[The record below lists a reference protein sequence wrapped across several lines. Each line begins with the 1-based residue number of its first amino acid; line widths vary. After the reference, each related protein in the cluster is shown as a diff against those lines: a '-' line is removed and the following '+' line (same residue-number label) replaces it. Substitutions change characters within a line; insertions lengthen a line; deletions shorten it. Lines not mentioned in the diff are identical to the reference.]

1 MKPRR
6 KVLVLAAVC
15 HPDDGSEPGLG
26 WNWATSIA
34 RYHDVTVITSDFRG
48 GEAAIRSRLSR
59 DAFLADRMRFVFV
72 PWFEAPVSGIS
83 AFLWNYYQPLY
94 YRAYRRWMK
103 EALVVAR
110 KLLEDEGGFDLCHQL
125 NMIGFREP
133 GYLWQ
138 LEPPFVWGP
147 VGGTQ
152 NVPWR
157 MLPSLG
163 IIEGGRH
170 ICRNVINEYQK
181 RFDRRFL
188 QALRKASAVISV
200 ASDTQNEFR
209 RLHGIDSEVIAA
221 AFCVANHPRA
231 RVRRPT
237 GRLRLVYT
245 GLHLSRKGLPF
256 ALEALAGLRRDTDW
270 TLDVLGQ
277 GIMTEAWKAKARQL
291 GIADRVTFHGFV
303 SRESLIDILDA
314 SDVYVF
320 PSLLEGW
327 PASIAEALSLGLPVV
342 TTDHHGMHDMV
353 TSDCGILVNPRT
365 PKQLVDGLTAALA
378 SLCEDRQLV
387 TRLSEGA
394 LRRAVELGVDRQI
407 PAVLAT
413 YEKALG
419 AAAAGEAGRRQRSD
433 NRRSGGPD

>member
-34 RYHDVTVITSDFRG
+34 KYHDVTVITSDFRG

-59 DAFLADRMRFVFV
+59 DAFLAQRMRFVFV
-72 PWFEAPVSGIS
+72 PWFEAPESGIS

-94 YRAYRRWMK
+94 YMAYKRWMK
-103 EALVVAR
+103 EALAVAR
-110 KLLEDEGGFDLCHQL
+110 KLCDDEGGFDLCHQL

-138 LEPPFVWGP
+138 LDPPFVWGP

-163 IIEGGRH
+163 FIEGGRH
-170 ICRNVINEYQK
+170 LCRNLINEYQK

-188 QALRKASAVISV
+188 QALRRASAVMAV

-209 RLHGIDSEVIAA
+209 QLHGIDSEVIAA
-221 AFCVANHPRA
+221 AFCIANHPRA
-231 RVRRPT
+231 RVRRPS
-237 GRLRLVYT
+237 GRVRFVYT
-245 GLHLSRKGLPF
+245 GLHVSRKGLPF
-256 ALEALAGLRRDTDW
+256 ALEALARLRPEADW
-270 TLDVLGQ
+270 TLDVLGE
-277 GIMTEAWKAKARQL
+277 GIMTDAWKAKARRL
-291 GIADRVTFHGFV
+291 GIAERVTFHGFV
-303 SRESLIDILDA
+303 SREALVDILDA

-353 TSDCGILVNPRT
+353 TSDCGIRVDPRSPELLVN
-365 PKQLVDGLTAALA
+365 GLAAALS
-378 SLCEDRQLV
+378 SLCEDSQLV
-387 TRLSEGA
+387 SRLSEGA
-394 LRRAVELGVDRQI
+394 LRRAVELGVESQI
-407 PAVLAT
+407 PAVIST
-413 YEKALG
+413 YEKVLDTTSPRETG
-419 AAAAGEAGRRQRSD
+419 AAAKK
-433 NRRSGGPD
+433 